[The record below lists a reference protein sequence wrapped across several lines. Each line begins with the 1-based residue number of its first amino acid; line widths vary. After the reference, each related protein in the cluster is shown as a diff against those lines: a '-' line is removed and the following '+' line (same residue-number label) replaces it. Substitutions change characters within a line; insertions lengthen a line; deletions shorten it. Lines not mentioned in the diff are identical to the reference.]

1 MFKNFEKLHN
11 FLIFKKIKQIIFA
24 IFLCSFVIN
33 CLTIAVSF
41 YSMQIFD
48 KVLNSSSLPT
58 LFYLTLLTIILIFFI
73 NFFGNFRN
81 DLMQKINI
89 IIQKKTLNKIQ
100 QISDIKKKIYITQN
114 LQKINGF
121 FNGNSANCIF
131 EISLSFFYIIAI
143 FLISLKLAV
152 YALIALF
159 IIILFD
165 NIHQKNI
172 FYLQQNL
179 QKNNEINS
187 QNFLMINRENIATK
201 FNKIVQNIFQKW
213 QKNYQFFINLELNY
227 YKIYNKYMVASKNLR
242 LLSQILATMICA
254 YLVIKNQISVGS
266 IIAVSILLSKFLEP
280 FTNVINNLKNFQEF
294 LNNFKNI
301 YNEIDD
307 ENDHE
312 KPNLFLLKSFKKITF
327 NKIFYRHQD
336 HKNFIIQTDNFSI
349 ESGKIIA
356 ILTKNELERDVIYNL
371 LTQNYIPTFGEIKID
386 DFDLQKIPQKQL
398 LDFIDLIENDPLL
411 FEGNILE
418 NIAKMSNN
426 FSAENVLNFCQKFNF
441 DFGIST
447 LKNGFLSDIKDLN
460 NQQKYLV
467 GALRALYHC
476 PKILFIEKLFLN
488 ENSPIFFDYLINFK
502 QSQNSIIF
510 IHNPPLEF
518 FKKTDC
524 VIIFKNNFINLIN
537 TKNFTNSNEKTP
549 KLLT

>member
-1 MFKNFEKLHN
+1 MFKDYEKLNN
-11 FLIFKKIKQIIFA
+11 FLVFRKIKQLIFI
-24 IFLCSFVIN
+24 IFLCSFLIN

-81 DLMQKINI
+81 DLMQKINM
-89 IIQKKTLNKIQ
+89 IIQKKVLHKTQ
-100 QISDIKKKIYITQN
+100 QIGDVNKKVYIMQN

-143 FLISLKLAV
+143 FLISPKLAI

-165 NIHQKNI
+165 NFHQKNI
-172 FYLQQNL
+172 LYLQQNL
-179 QKNNEINS
+179 QKNHEKNS

-201 FNKIVQNIFQKW
+201 FNQIIQNIFQKW
-213 QKNYQFFINLELNY
+213 QKNYKFFINLELNY
-227 YKIYNKYMVASKNLR
+227 YKIYNKYLVASKNLR

-280 FTNVINNLKNFQEF
+280 FINVVNNLKNFQDF
-294 LNNFKNI
+294 VKNFKNI
-301 YNEIDD
+301 FDEIDD
-307 ENDHE
+307 EDQRKTQE
-312 KPNLFLLKSFKKITF
+312 IFSLKSFNKITF
-327 NKIFYRHQD
+327 NKIFFRHQD
-336 HKNFIIQTDNFSI
+336 NKNFIIQTENFTI

-356 ILTKNELERDVIYNL
+356 IISKNELEQEAIYNF
-371 LTQNYIPTFGEIKID
+371 LTQKYIPTFGEIKID
-386 DFDLQKIPQKQL
+386 DSDLQKIPRQQL
-398 LDFIDLIENDPLL
+398 LNFIDIIENDPFL

-426 FSAENVLNFCQKFNF
+426 FSAENVLNFCKKFTF
-441 DFGIST
+441 DFGLST

-460 NQQKYLV
+460 NQQKYWV
-467 GALRALYHC
+467 GALRAIYHS

-488 ENSPIFFDYLINFK
+488 ENSQIFFEYLIHYK

-510 IHNPPLEF
+510 INNPPFDF
-518 FKKTDC
+518 FKKTDSA
-524 VIIFKNNFINLIN
+524 IIFKNDFINFIN
-537 TKNFTNSNEKTP
+537 TKDFINSNEKTA

>member
-1 MFKNFEKLHN
+1 MFKDFEKINN
-11 FLIFKKIKQIIFA
+11 FLIFKKIKQIILV
-24 IFLCSFVIN
+24 IFLCSFLIN

-89 IIQKKTLNKIQ
+89 IIQKKVLFKIQ
-100 QISDIKKKIYITQN
+100 HISDINKKIYITQN

-121 FNGNSANCIF
+121 FNSNSANCIF

-143 FLISLKLAV
+143 FLISPMLAI

-159 IIILFD
+159 IIIIFD
-165 NIHQKNI
+165 KFHQKNI
-172 FYLQQNL
+172 LYLQQNL
-179 QKNNEINS
+179 QKNHEKNS
-187 QNFLMINRENIATK
+187 QNFLIINRENIAIK
-201 FNKIVQNIFQKW
+201 FNQIIQNIFQKW
-213 QKNYQFFINLELNY
+213 QNNYKFCINLELNY
-227 YKIYNKYMVASKNLR
+227 YKIYNKYLVASKNLR
-242 LLSQILATMICA
+242 LLLQILATMICA

-266 IIAVSILLSKFLEP
+266 IIAVSIILSKFLEP
-280 FTNVINNLKNFQEF
+280 FTNLANNLKNFQDF
-294 LNNFKNI
+294 IKNFKNI
-301 YNEIDD
+301 FNEIDD
-307 ENDHE
+307 ENDGE
-312 KPNLFLLKSFKKITF
+312 KLNLILHKSFEKITF
-327 NKIFYRHQD
+327 NKVFYRPQD
-336 HKNFIIQTDNFSI
+336 NKNFIIQTDNFTI

-356 ILTKNELERDVIYNL
+356 ILSKNELEREAIYNL
-371 LTQNYIPTFGEIKID
+371 LTQKYIPTFGEIKID
-386 DFDLQKIPQKQL
+386 DVDLQKIPQKQI
-398 LDFIDLIENDPLL
+398 LDFIDLIENDPFL
-411 FEGNILE
+411 FDGNILE

-426 FSAENVLNFCQKFNF
+426 FSAENVINFCKKFTFYFELSN
-441 DFGIST
+441 

-460 NQQKYLV
+460 NHQKYWV
-467 GALRALYHC
+467 GALRALYHS

-488 ENSPIFFDYLINFK
+488 ENSHLFFDYLINYK

-510 IHNPPLEF
+510 INNPPLEF

-537 TKNFTNSNEKTP
+537 TKNFINSNEKTP

>member
-1 MFKNFEKLHN
+1 MFKDFEKLHN
-11 FLIFKKIKQIIFA
+11 FLIFKKIKQIIFV
-24 IFLCSFVIN
+24 IFLCSFLIN

-81 DLMQKINI
+81 DLMQKINM
-89 IIQKKTLNKIQ
+89 IIQKKVLHKIQ
-100 QISDIKKKIYITQN
+100 QISDINKKIYITQN

-143 FLISLKLAV
+143 FLISPKLAI
-152 YALIALF
+152 YALIALL
-159 IIILFD
+159 IIIIFD
-165 NIHQKNI
+165 NFHQKNI
-172 FYLQQNL
+172 LYLQQNL
-179 QKNNEINS
+179 QKNHEKNS

-201 FNKIVQNIFQKW
+201 FNQIIQNIFQKW
-213 QKNYQFFINLELNY
+213 QNNYKYFINLELNY
-227 YKIYNKYMVASKNLR
+227 YKIYNKYLVASKNLR
-242 LLSQILATMICA
+242 LLSQIIATMICA

-280 FTNVINNLKNFQEF
+280 FTNALNNLKNFQDF
-294 LNNFKNI
+294 IKNFKNI
-301 YNEIDD
+301 FHEIDN

-312 KPNLFLLKSFKKITF
+312 KPNLILLKSFEKISF
-327 NKIFYRHQD
+327 NKIFYRQQD
-336 HKNFIIQTDNFSI
+336 HKNFIIQTDNFTI

-356 ILTKNELERDVIYNL
+356 ILSKNELEREAIYSFL
-371 LTQNYIPTFGEIKID
+371 IQKYIPSFGEIKID
-386 DFDLQKIPQKQL
+386 DCDLQKIPQKQI
-398 LDFIDLIENDPLL
+398 LDFIDLIEIDPVL

-426 FSAENVLNFCQKFNF
+426 FSTENILNFCKNFTF

-447 LKNGFLSDIKDLN
+447 LKNGFLSDVKDLN
-460 NQQKYLV
+460 NQQKYWV
-467 GALRALYHC
+467 GALRALYHS

-488 ENSPIFFDYLINFK
+488 ENSEIFFEYLINYK

-510 IHNPPLEF
+510 INNPPLEF

-537 TKNFTNSNEKTP
+537 TKNFINTNEKTA